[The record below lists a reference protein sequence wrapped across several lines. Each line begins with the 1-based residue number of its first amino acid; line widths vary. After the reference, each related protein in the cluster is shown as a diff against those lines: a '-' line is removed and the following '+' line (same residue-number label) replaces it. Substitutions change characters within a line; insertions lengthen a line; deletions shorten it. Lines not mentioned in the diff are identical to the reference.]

1 MDEPEKQN
9 DLEVK
14 RLSLIDVSREDDCLF
29 NSPIIDPINPKS
41 PDGARLNNV
50 EKSADFLDAIDVR
63 EPSEFSEP
71 ENGRK
76 SEKYNLR
83 NSLAWD
89 SAFFTSDG
97 VLDPEELSSIIG
109 GAEKCK
115 KHLLPIQEDIN
126 RSCDSLTTTIGSDA
140 LTLESLEADLF
151 GDIRASIQKST
162 KASVNANSSVKKESG
177 VAETQ
182 TVLFS
187 ALKKVEPASQNKM
200 NLKASP
206 TKPSVGIQASGKK
219 SLKQV
224 SVRPLVSKMAAR
236 TRESSS
242 ALPKLPKVQS
252 VVTPIPKTSSK
263 KDLIVPKHV
272 KMEKDAK
279 SGNVVRA
286 PVLKTPV
293 GGSRNIIPR
302 TKPHSRTSSY
312 SSASNKAELTTS
324 CSSLDSCGSASSCS
338 MAKSPFISMKRKNES
353 RTVNNSSSGSIV
365 TNPSR
370 IASEGK
376 IQTGSSQLSALL
388 KSVTSLSSSI
398 SSAGSISASQS
409 LSPNSA
415 VRQRSN
421 NARASIGTGSCKG
434 VRTSGIGSQAV
445 GSLGGCVKMVPAG
458 TAGLTQPASMK
469 PSGLRLPS
477 PKIGFFD
484 GVRSSG
490 RSPNVLSRP
499 SIVSSLPKSGPGTV
513 SPSGSS
519 NRSNL
524 GRTLIGR
531 TQTANRST
539 KTANQGAKT
548 DVKQTSGGK
557 PRSLLLQESPNAVK
571 KVSSSSRNIKNSH
584 HNPSISPI
592 HVKSSP
598 RNRGGSHSKDLGVGS
613 KRCSVAKGASNFGL
627 AEKNEALIFPEQV
640 LAPEISN
647 AACLKD
653 TKIVPPNRRPPN
665 TGDDGTDNHPSLKT
679 DSNLHYNTNE
689 KEEAHKGA
697 APISQVGAVDVNL
710 ETQKELIGNSSPT
723 CSQDEVLV
731 NDQSKLTPHS
741 SLTTSE
747 ITTGPRIP
755 LSAKNSI
762 CNRDGPIDISTGSTV
777 LQAEK
782 IATLPISENI
792 LPGNT

>member
-9 DLEVK
+9 DLDVK

-29 NSPIIDPINPKS
+29 NSPIIDPLNPKS
-41 PDGARLNNV
+41 SDGARLNNA
-50 EKSADFLDAIDVR
+50 EKSADFLDAVDVR

-109 GAEKCK
+109 GTEKCK

-151 GDIRASIQKST
+151 GDIRASIQKSS

-187 ALKKVEPASQNKM
+187 ALKKVEPASQNKT

-206 TKPSVGIQASGKK
+206 TKPSAGIQASRKA
-219 SLKQV
+219 LKQV
-224 SVRPLVSKMAAR
+224 SVRPLVSKMVAR

-263 KDLIVPKHV
+263 KDSIVPKHV

-279 SGNVVRA
+279 SWNVVRA
-286 PVLKTPV
+286 PVSKTPV
-293 GGSRNIIPR
+293 GSSRNIIPKS
-302 TKPHSRTSSY
+302 KPNSKSSSY
-312 SSASNKAELTTS
+312 SSASTKAELTTS
-324 CSSLDSCGSASSCS
+324 CSSLDSCGSASSSS
-338 MAKSPFISMKRKNES
+338 MAKSPLISMKRKNES
-353 RTVNNSSSGSIV
+353 RTVNSSSGSIV

-376 IQTGSSQLSALL
+376 IQTRSSQLSALL

-398 SSAGSISASQS
+398 SSASSISASQS

-415 VRQRSN
+415 VHQRSN

-445 GSLGGCVKMVPAG
+445 GSVGGCVKMVPTG

-490 RSPNVLSRP
+490 RSPNMLSRP
-499 SIVSSLPKSGPGTV
+499 SIVGSLPKSGAGTV

-519 NRSNL
+519 NRSNP

-531 TQTANRST
+531 TQTANRSI
-539 KTANQGAKT
+539 KTANQTAKT

-571 KVSSSSRNIKNSH
+571 KVSSSSRNIKSSH
-584 HNPSISPI
+584 HSPSISPI
-592 HVKSSP
+592 QVKSSP
-598 RNRGGSHSKDLGVGS
+598 GNRGGSHSKDLGVGP
-613 KRCSVAKGASNFGL
+613 KRCSGAKGVSNFGL
-627 AEKNEALIFPEQV
+627 AEKNEALVFPEQV

-653 TKIVPPNRRPPN
+653 TKIVPPNRRPLN
-665 TGDDGTDNHPSLKT
+665 TGDDGTDNHPSPKT
-679 DSNLHYNTNE
+679 NSNLHYDTSE

-697 APISQVGAVDVNL
+697 APVSQVGAVDVNS
-710 ETQKELIGNSSPT
+710 ETQKELIGNCSPT

-731 NDQSKLTPHS
+731 NDRSKLTPHS